1 MTRIATC
8 TCALLLVTLAG
19 MAGPASAAD
28 DLGRLFTTPGERA
41 QLDEAR
47 RAVPTGPQ
55 PVVTTP
61 QTQGAQ
67 PVAIEGALTVHG
79 LVKRD
84 HGRSTAW
91 VNDSN
96 TYEGDLESPYR
107 AVDKSGIATDQVTVK
122 LPDGQAS
129 VQIKVG
135 QTYEPASTRILE
147 LGTAPDPAAERAP
160 AEVEADDE

>member
-1 MTRIATC
+1 MRIEPGNC
-8 TCALLLVTLAG
+8 VLLLVMLAG
-19 MAGPASAAD
+19 VPGAASAAD
-28 DLGRLFTTPGERA
+28 DLGRLFTTPGERS

-47 RAVPTGPQ
+47 RAVPLGAM
-55 PVVTTP
+55 PVVAAP
-61 QTQGAQ
+61 QQQGVK

-79 LVKRD
+79 LVKRGN
-84 HGRSTAW
+84 GRSTAW

-107 AVDKSGIATDQVTVK
+107 AVDKSGIATDQVTLR

-135 QTYEPASTRILE
+135 QTYEPASARILE
-147 LGTAPDPAAERAP
+147 LGTAPDPAAAQAP